1 MAKGSESD
9 RVAKRRH
16 WRETLV
22 RWRRSGHS
30 VRQFC
35 REAEISEAL
44 FYYWKRTL
52 VAGDR
57 GAASR
62 PSARRKTSPQLAAL
76 PRLVPL
82 EILASTGASATGS
95 GIEITWPDGLRLRI
109 FRDVDADQLTHVLRA
124 LERVRGGSS
133 PC

>member
-1 MAKGSESD
+1 
-9 RVAKRRH
+9 
-16 WRETLV
+16 
-22 RWRRSGHS
+22 

-44 FYYWKRTL
+44 FYYWKRTP
-52 VAGDR
+52 ATADR
-57 GAASR
+57 GVASAGSE
-62 PSARRKTSPQLAAL
+62 PRKRSQQPAAL

-82 EILASTGASATGS
+82 EILAASGSQTAGS
-95 GIEITWPDGLRLRI
+95 GMEIAWPDGLRLRI
-109 FRDVDADQLTHVLRA
+109 FRDVDADQLTLVLRA